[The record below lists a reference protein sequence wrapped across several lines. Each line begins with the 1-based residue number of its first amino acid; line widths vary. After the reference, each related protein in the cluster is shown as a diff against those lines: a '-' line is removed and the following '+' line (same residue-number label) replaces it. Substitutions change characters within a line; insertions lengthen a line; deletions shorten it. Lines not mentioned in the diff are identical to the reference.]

1 MNIGANIRRLRE
13 ERGINQYELAAAIG
27 ITAGYLS
34 QLERGTKP
42 LNVSTAL
49 EIVKALGCEL
59 MDLIGNDGSKSA

>member
-13 ERGINQYELAAAIG
+13 ERDLNQYELAAAIG

-49 EIVKALGCEL
+49 EITKVLDCEL
-59 MDLIGNDGSKSA
+59 TDLVSDAV